1 MAARDEVIIP
11 VAASCEQRGKSKTNK
26 DGCHPASVPIE
37 TFFASTADAFPGDNE
52 WTNPLKRMKRG
63 MAEATRAAQEGN
75 LTEVHE
81 VLEGVVKDSAN
92 LPGKKTSDV
101 TAVVPKIWTV
111 C

>member
-1 MAARDEVIIP
+1 
-11 VAASCEQRGKSKTNK
+11 
-26 DGCHPASVPIE
+26 
-37 TFFASTADAFPGDNE
+37 
-52 WTNPLKRMKRG
+52 